1 MASWESMDTPAEESC
16 RRETLV
22 LDNHF
27 TVPNMDVVRTHGF
40 AARWPYKGAPPSPC
54 NSRDLYEF
62 SNHHFVSLHSRLTH
76 WRHSGPVLI
85 ENTLDSPAASINCL
99 EFQEMETSLSPL
111 PAKMNQA
118 SFQHLDGE
126 TASR

>member
-1 MASWESMDTPAEESC
+1 MDTLAEESC

-40 AARWPYKGAPPSPC
+40 AARRPYKGAPASPC

-62 SNHHFVSLHSRLTH
+62 FNRRFGSLHSRLPFET
-76 WRHSGPVLI
+76 RRVSSNRKCLRFPGRVDRLPGISG
-85 ENTLDSPAASINCL
+85 NGD
-99 EFQEMETSLSPL
+99 FPL
-111 PAKMNQA
+111 PAKMNQV